1 MADGPGKVES
11 DTQAILDGW
20 GELAKTAT
28 FNGLTLA
35 QYTAAVQ
42 PSFDA
47 RTKIKNIEIDL
58 KAAMDARDQVDVA
71 TQEINDLV
79 VKSVVAD
86 KNYGDD
92 SALYE
97 RMGYVRKSTRASGLT
112 RKANAA
118 KAAAKK
124 QP

>member
-1 MADGPGKVES
+1 MANGPGQVET
-11 DTQAILDGW
+11 DTQAILDAW

-28 FNGLTLA
+28 FNGMTLA
-35 QYTAAVQ
+35 EYTAAVQ

-47 RTKIKNIEIDL
+47 RTKITNIETDL
-58 KAAMDARDQVDVA
+58 KAAMDDRDVVDVTT
-71 TQEINDLV
+71 TQINDGV

-97 RMGYVRKSTRASGLT
+97 RFGYVRKSARASGLT

>member
-1 MADGPGKVES
+1 MANGPGQVES

-47 RTKIKNIEIDL
+47 RTRIGTLETDL
-58 KAAMDARDQVDVA
+58 KAAMDTRDQADVT
-71 TQEINDLV
+71 TQQVNDLV

-92 SALYE
+92 CALYE
-97 RMGYVRKSTRASGLT
+97 RMGYVRKSTRGSGLT

>member
-1 MADGPGKVES
+1 MANGPGQIET
-11 DTQAILDGW
+11 DTQAILDAW

-28 FNGLTLA
+28 FNGMTLA

-47 RTKIKNIEIDL
+47 RTKITNIETDL
-58 KAAMDARDQVDVA
+58 KAAMDDRDAVDVT
-71 TQEINDLV
+71 TQQVNDLV

-97 RMGYVRKSTRASGLT
+97 RFGYVRKSTRASGLT